1 MKGVTLNDFLGIAL
15 GVLNMKSVEFWE
27 MTLRD
32 FFLKLHY
39 FNSRK
44 QQKYQATAELIR
56 LQTLTLVNIQLAGKD
71 KIKSPENL
79 WRFPWEREEQVRKE
93 VDISNIIKSSKL
105 L

>member
-1 MKGVTLNDFLGIAL
+1 MTLNDFLGIAL

-39 FNSRK
+39 FNRRK